1 LNASI
6 SSSFAFSLM
15 IQGAFSTKS
24 FASFNQSPNNSFTTL
39 ITEIFCPHTSV
50 SSMFEAESHPAAQ
63 ASQAAGAHAATTVAA
78 ALTPN
83 SSSIAFT
90 S

>member
-1 LNASI
+1 MNGEI
-6 SSSFAFSLM
+6 PGCYDYDGEVT
-15 IQGAFSTKS
+15 IQVKA
-24 FASFNQSPNNSFTTL
+24 
-39 ITEIFCPHTSV
+39 HTSV